1 MSLDPYEAGGAE
13 DALTP
18 ALAIYADCVR
28 ANIETTL
35 RLLAAPSDWDAMT
48 APPAATAAARR
59 AAAARWRPHVK
70 TAKLAAT
77 MRELVAQGVK
87 QFKCATTLE
96 LKVACEAGAE
106 DVLVAFPLRAAN
118 ARRAADI
125 ARRYPRARISA
136 LVEDA
141 AGVAEWG
148 GGVGLFWDLNP
159 GMDRTGAAL
168 DLAALEAGL
177 AAMREHG
184 SEFRGLHYYDGHL
197 GSLAPAERMAAAQ
210 RGYDELVA
218 LAKALE
224 RDGQTVGEIVT
235 AGTPA
240 LPCSLAHAGLRSG
253 AWTHRVSPGTVVYND
268 VTSLEQ
274 LPEAYGYR
282 PAALVLARVV
292 SRPAARIVTCDAGHK
307 AVSADCGVPNCVA
320 LGHPELRG
328 LKPSEEHL
336 PWAVAEGA
344 AGPRR
349 GELLRLL
356 PRHVCPTVNNF
367 DHALWIEGGRVR
379 RVESVTARG
388 HDAPLGEAAGES

>member
-1 MSLDPYEAGGAE
+1 
-13 DALTP
+13 
-18 ALAIYADCVR
+18 
-28 ANIETTL
+28 
-35 RLLAAPSDWDAMT
+35 
-48 APPAATAAARR
+48 
-59 AAAARWRPHVK
+59 ARWRPHVK

-96 LKVACEAGAE
+96 LKVACETGAE
-106 DVLVAFPLRAAN
+106 DVLIAFPMRAAN

-125 ARRYPRARISA
+125 ARRHPRARVSA

-141 AGVAEWG
+141 PGVAEWG
-148 GGVGLFWDLNP
+148 GEVGLFWDLNP

-292 SRPAARIVTCDAGHK
+292 SRPAAQIVTCDAGHK

-336 PWAVAEGA
+336 PWAVAEGE

-367 DHALWIEGGRVR
+367 DHALWIEGGRVQ